1 MNKVQLTPLKG
12 AVRSFLA
19 RTDPAYTRETTF
31 YRGSPMIQVDPA
43 LSDDEFLRL
52 FEKGIGAQW
61 SSDQID
67 WGLVQGLSPTQKDAL
82 GQVITPVF
90 LGEQTAMLGVSAV
103 LPMILTSGYPEAAL
117 YLASMG
123 LDEARHFRNLSRLY
137 RTLEVEPLPSRRL
150 PEMWRYHAR
159 LLQKHDPVQ
168 WVFGILISDLFAKT
182 FYGGFAERF
191 PDTVVGRLSHRTL
204 QDEARHQAFS
214 DRYLNRMLPTME
226 PRARVQL
233 LVLRDDLFRIMEKLG
248 ERLRGPMETL
258 DWSPEAFLEELW
270 NDTEKWVKRLG
281 LVEAPEV
288 SSP

>member
-1 MNKVQLTPLKG
+1 
-12 AVRSFLA
+12 
-19 RTDPAYTRETTF
+19 
-31 YRGSPMIQVDPA
+31 MIQVDPA
-43 LSDDEFLRL
+43 LTDDQFLRL
-52 FEKGIGAQW
+52 FEKGVEAQW
-61 SSDQID
+61 GSDQID
-67 WGLVQGLSPTQKDAL
+67 WSQVQGLPDAKKSAIGDL
-82 GQVITPVF
+82 ITPVF

-103 LPMILTSGYPEAAL
+103 LPMILTGGYPEAAL
-117 YLASMG
+117 YLSSMG

-137 RTLEVEPLPSRRL
+137 RTLDVEPLPSRRL

-191 PDTVVGRLSHRTL
+191 PNTVVGRLSRRTL

-214 DRYLNRMLPTME
+214 DRYLNRMLPTMDQDAKE
-226 PRARVQL
+226 QL

-248 ERLRGPMETL
+248 SRLRGPMETL
-258 DWSPEAFLEELW
+258 DWTPEAFLEELW

-281 LVEAPEV
+281 LAT
-288 SSP
+288 SSNV